1 MNDAQRKIN
10 AIIND
15 LPDDA
20 QAPSLNKFSLSDLPI
35 MTIGANGKWTKLLL
49 RLSRQE
55 TCASTFSCAAQVNI
69 TGGQERNSSESGCSK
84 NASLRTFYSTGTTD
98 FILKFR
104 FPPETSKLGNKK
116 IRLAGNIKC

>member
-35 MTIGANGKWTKLLL
+35 MTIGANGKMVNFYDLVDNL
-49 RLSRQE
+49 RQYFLV
-55 TCASTFSCAAQVNI
+55 CKVAQVN
-69 TGGQERNSSESGCSK
+69 TGGQEREIQVNLDAVK
-84 NASLRTFYSTGTTD
+84 IKPTD
-98 FILKFR
+98 FLFHRYNRIFY
-104 FPPETSKLGNKK
+104 PQ
-116 IRLAGNIKC
+116 I